1 MINKYLLSA
10 YVPGTILKAV
20 NLAISEM
27 KKILSWHT
35 YSTGEGRKIE
45 SKIDK

>member
-20 NLAISEM
+20 NIAISEM
-27 KKILSWHT
+27 KKFCAHGIHIPL
-35 YSTGEGRKIE
+35 GKEER
-45 SKIDK
+45 